1 MLKKFFAAL
10 AVMIFIFSATPPTT
24 FANQE
29 FVISD
34 TLTTV
39 PVPFEADKFSGSV
52 ITVTGSAVG
61 PKNAIVGSNFY
72 KSFARQ
78 AAKIDALEQLVESI
92 QCTLTS
98 ADEAKVEIEV
108 EFDEK
113 LWDKYFSKI
122 EIVEIKFVDNG
133 EVCEV
138 TLKGTLK

>member
-10 AVMIFIFSATPPTT
+10 AVMIFICSATPPTT
-24 FANQE
+24 FA
-29 FVISD
+29 
-34 TLTTV
+34 
-39 PVPFEADKFSGSV
+39 KGSV
-52 ITVTGSAVG
+52 ITVTGMSLG